1 MTSFASRIGTGAV
14 AIVLASAPLAGH
26 HYGLSA
32 FDGSKPLRISGVL
45 VTVEWT
51 NPHAKFHVDVRTAD
65 GAVERWIAETG
76 SPGTLT
82 RLGLDRSR
90 LRPGE
95 PVSLSGFPARD
106 GTRWMIV
113 RSLTLS
119 GGAAVDLSQQ
129 G

>member
-1 MTSFASRIGTGAV
+1 MVVV
-14 AIVLASAPLAGH
+14 AGAPLTGH

-45 VTVEWT
+45 VKVEWT
-51 NPHAKFHVDVRTAD
+51 NPHAKLHVDVRTTG

-90 LRPGE
+90 LLLGE
-95 PVSLSGFPARD
+95 PMSLSGFPARD
-106 GTRWMIV
+106 GTRRMIV
-113 RSLTLS
+113 RTLALS
-119 GGAAVDLSQQ
+119 GGAAVDLSQ
-129 G
+129 